1 MPNFNNTIELEKYIN
16 KCISIALRNTADIL
30 TKKLVDYIDEDFYSL
45 YNPRVYIRSYQLQD
59 SPKFQMLSNA
69 IAEVFVDTDSMNY
82 EDATGDYV
90 AKLAARG
97 FHGNKYIFREGY
109 YWEDFLK
116 YCHENARNIY
126 MLELRK
132 LGLNAS

>member
-1 MPNFNNTIELEKYIN
+1 MPSFNSTDELEKYIK
-16 KCISIALRNTADIL
+16 KCMSIAMRNTADIL
-30 TKKLVDYIDEDFYSL
+30 TRKLVDYIEEDFYNL
-45 YNPRVYIRSYQLQD
+45 YSPRVYERSYQFKD
-59 SPKFQMLSNA
+59 SPKFQMLSST
-69 IAEVFVDTDSMNY
+69 IAEIFVDTDSMNY

-97 FHGNKYIFREGY
+97 FHGNELIFREGY

-116 YCHENARNIY
+116 YCYENSRNIY

-132 LGLNAS
+132 QGLNVS